1 MSFLK
6 PTFGIDL
13 QLSGAVVADQF
24 KMAGWQRSSRT
35 IPIMASM
42 ATIVI
47 AATMFGCFSVSMV
60 GQKRAAAV
68 P

>member
-24 KMAGWQRSSRT
+24 KMAAGKGV
-35 IPIMASM
+35 A
-42 ATIVI
+42 
-47 AATMFGCFSVSMV
+47 
-60 GQKRAAAV
+60 GQYQ
-68 P
+68 